1 MSDTTAAE
9 VVASVEQGWRNMIQ
23 AEEGKR
29 APAEPRSYIYASGYR
44 DCDRQMALEATQADK
59 LPAFEVETLA
69 RFRRGNDRERDLINI
84 QLTRVGQYADPPF
97 TVQNQQES
105 VILKDRKGR
114 KLISGKKEG
123 NIVYRDKTIVPFEL
137 KSWDFNLTAR
147 MFSFDD
153 LFWNKWTRTGGYQL
167 LTYQTSKEEENGIF
181 ILDRPALPRLLPVS
195 LMDHMDKMEEFM
207 SKAELVRDHIE
218 AGTLPDFTED
228 ITLCKSCRLF
238 GQICQPPLNFG
249 PGVQIETDAVFI
261 DQVARMMELEG
272 RLSDKEWTEYN
283 SLEKKV
289 KARLRGTE
297 MAIIGDYVMVGKWGK
312 YTRYDIPDDVKKQF
326 KVEDPKGKFTVK
338 IEKLESERK
347 EGGDDE
353 ETAA

>member
-1 MSDTTAAE
+1 MADATATQVA
-9 VVASVEQGWRNMIQ
+9 ASVEQGWRNMIQ

-29 APAEPRSYIYASGYR
+29 APSEPRSYVYASGYR
-44 DCDRQMALEATQADK
+44 DCNRQMALEATKADQ
-59 LPAFEVETLA
+59 LPPFEVETLA

-84 QLTRVGQYADPPF
+84 QLTRVGQYADPQF

-105 VILKDRKGR
+105 VILRDRRGR

-123 NIVYRDKTIVPFEL
+123 NIVYKDKTVVPFEL

-147 MFSFDD
+147 MFAFED
-153 LFWNKWTRTGGYQL
+153 LFWNKWTRTGAYQL

-207 SKAELVRDHIE
+207 GKAEIVADHIE

-238 GQICQPPLNFG
+238 GIVCQPPLNFG
-249 PGVQIETDAVFI
+249 PGVKVETDEEFI
-261 DQVARMMELEG
+261 AQVARMMDLEG

-297 MAIIGDYVMVGKWGK
+297 MAVIGDYVMVGKWGK
-312 YTRYDIPDDVKKQF
+312 LTKYEIPDDVKKQY

-338 IEKLESERK
+338 IEKLEGGQTDGTD
-347 EGGDDE
+347 EG
-353 ETAA
+353 